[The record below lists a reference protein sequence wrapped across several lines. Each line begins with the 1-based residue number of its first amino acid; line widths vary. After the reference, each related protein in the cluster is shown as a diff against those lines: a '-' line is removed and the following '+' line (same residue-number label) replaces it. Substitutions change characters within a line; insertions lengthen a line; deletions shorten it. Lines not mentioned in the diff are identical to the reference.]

1 MTNLMIRA
9 VKIETRIESLQ
20 THILNLSLI
29 GGEGRTALA
38 EQFKDKVAVL
48 KQRLYEINLEIE
60 GSK

>member
-48 KQRLYEINLEIE
+48 KQCLYEINLEIE

>member
-48 KQRLYEINLEIE
+48 KQRLYEINLESE